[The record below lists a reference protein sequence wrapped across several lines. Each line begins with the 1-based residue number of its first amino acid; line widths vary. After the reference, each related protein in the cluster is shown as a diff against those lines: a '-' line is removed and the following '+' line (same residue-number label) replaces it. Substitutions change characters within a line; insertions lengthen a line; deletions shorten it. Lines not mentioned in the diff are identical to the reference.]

1 MSHSTPTDQRPPPGS
16 NMTNLKAGGSGKG
29 FILFLK
35 FFPKTAWSR
44 LLSKLVTAQ
53 FPRAFNLWVM
63 RTFATKYQLN
73 MDEAEH
79 PIEHYPTL
87 GALFTR
93 AIKPGTHTID
103 RRSGVAVS
111 PADGHVLNSGKIERG
126 RLIQC
131 KGYDFEVADLLNHP
145 DYVEQF
151 QGGAWCT
158 VYLSP
163 RDYHRVH
170 HPIEGKIVHAHY
182 ITGALWP
189 VNAAAVQNVERLFC
203 VNERVVTYVESPMGL
218 VATIMV
224 GATSVGHITMAYD
237 EHLVANKGN
246 PSEFKSYEAPIHIER
261 AAELGTFHLGS
272 TAIVLFANPNVKL
285 TELTDGQS
293 IRIGEPIATYQGD
306 TQTEGD

>member
-1 MSHSTPTDQRPPPGS
+1 MSDQSKATPGA
-16 NMTNLKAGGSGKG
+16 NMTNLRAGGSGRG
-29 FILFLK
+29 LILFLT
-35 FFPKTAWSR
+35 FFPKSAWSR
-44 LLSKLVTAQ
+44 FLSVLVTMRL
-53 FPRAFNLWVM
+53 PRAFNLWVM
-63 RTFATKYQLN
+63 KTFAARYQLN
-73 MDEAEH
+73 MDEAEL
-79 PIEHYPTL
+79 PIESYPSL

-93 AIKPGTHTID
+93 AVKPGTHSVD
-103 RRSGVAVS
+103 QRGGVAVS
-111 PADGHVLNSGKIERG
+111 PADGHVLNSGRIQRG

-131 KGYDFEVADLLNHP
+131 KGYDFEVADLLDNP
-145 DYVEQF
+145 EYTERF
-151 QGGAWCT
+151 QGGSWCT

-170 HPIEGKIVHAHY
+170 HPVEGEISSAQY

-237 EHLVANKGN
+237 EQLIANKGK
-246 PSEFKSYEAPIHIER
+246 PSEFKRYDERPTVAR

-272 TAIVLFANPNVKL
+272 TAIVLFANPDVQL
-285 TELTDGQS
+285 EALQDGQP
-293 IRIGEPIATYQGD
+293 IRIGEPIATYAAAQA
-306 TQTEGD
+306 

>member
-1 MSHSTPTDQRPPPGS
+1 MSDVPTDRRPPPGS
-16 NMTNLKAGGSGKG
+16 NMTNLSKGGSGKG
-29 FILFLK
+29 LILFLR

-44 LLSKLVTAQ
+44 LLSVLVTTR
-53 FPRAFNLWVM
+53 FPRAFNQWVM
-63 RTFATKYQLN
+63 RTFAAQYQLN

-79 PIEHYPTL
+79 PIERYPTL

-93 AIKPGTHTID
+93 AVKPGTHSVDD
-103 RRSGVAVS
+103 RPGVAVS
-111 PADGHVLNSGKIERG
+111 PADGHVLNSGRIARG
-126 RLIQC
+126 RLVQC
-131 KGYDFEVADLLNHP
+131 KGYDFEVGDLLDNP
-145 DYVEQF
+145 EFVERF

-170 HPIEGKIVHAHY
+170 HPVEGEITHAHY

-237 EHLVANKGN
+237 DALVANKGR
-246 PSEFKSYEAPIHIER
+246 PSEFKRYESTVSVER
-261 AAELGTFHLGS
+261 ASELGTFHLGS
-272 TAIVLFANPNVKL
+272 TAIVLFANPEVQL
-285 TELTDGQS
+285 TALTDGQA
-293 IRIGEPIATYQGD
+293 IRIGEPIATLNELLPQS
-306 TQTEGD
+306 E